1 MNRQTVSPAAIE
13 QREVTILLKGHLLN
27 VHTITAVGPRREK
40 AVVRSGFNVR
50 IGVII
55 CLVRSVGEDLKPQN
69 NILTDCA
76 LTACMLNHLYLYR
89 RFLRE

>member
-40 AVVRSGFNVR
+40 AVVRSGFNVKDR
-50 IGVII
+50 CDYLSGQE
-55 CLVRSVGEDLKPQN
+55 CGRRSQAAKQHFDGLCTHSVYAKPSVF
-69 NILTDCA
+69 I
-76 LTACMLNHLYLYR
+76 
-89 RFLRE
+89 